1 MLLPKL
7 YDNWEDIRLIV
18 HHQRYK
24 PSDSS
29 KNDIVHL
36 KSLFDKTASS
46 AFYLVTT
53 NKEIPLKYSEQKFL
67 FSENNISKTYML
79 IIFPSVNLLHF
90 NLKINGPNVPNVTK
104 LGHSTLWTIL
114 FQLCV

>member
-24 PSDSS
+24 PNDGS

-36 KSLFDKTASS
+36 ESLFEQ
-46 AFYLVTT
+46 
-53 NKEIPLKYSEQKFL
+53 NSE
-67 FSENNISKTYML
+67 
-79 IIFPSVNLLHF
+79 
-90 NLKINGPNVPNVTK
+90 
-104 LGHSTLWTIL
+104 
-114 FQLCV
+114 